1 MKHKIEITFWD
12 GEGGPPGPQVHL
24 DAAAG
29 VLYGDLACR
38 HPSYGS
44 AGSQPFGQS
53 HWRRFRQLA
62 AAARLWDWA
71 HEPHPED
78 QVMMV
83 DGPFWSADIIAGRRR
98 LRLQGSSFHGRFPE
112 LLRLLQNAA
121 G

>member
-29 VLYGDLACR
+29 VLHGNLACR
-38 HPSYGS
+38 HPFYGC

-53 HWRRFRQLA
+53 HWRRFQQLA
-62 AAARLWDWA
+62 AEARLWDWA
-71 HEPHPED
+71 REPHPDD
-78 QVMMV
+78 QVTML
-83 DGPFWSADIIAGRRR
+83 DGPFWSADIVAGRRR